1 MKTRK
6 TENKKPLKIELR
18 IPELELINLLNS
30 YGYSIHPDYSIANIH
45 YFSDFDSSVDISLI
59 DCSQIEN

>member
-18 IPELELINLLNS
+18 IPELDLIQLLNE
-30 YGYSIHPDYSIANIH
+30 YGYSIQPDYSIANIN
-45 YFSDFDSSVDISLI
+45 YDSLNNEVGIKLI